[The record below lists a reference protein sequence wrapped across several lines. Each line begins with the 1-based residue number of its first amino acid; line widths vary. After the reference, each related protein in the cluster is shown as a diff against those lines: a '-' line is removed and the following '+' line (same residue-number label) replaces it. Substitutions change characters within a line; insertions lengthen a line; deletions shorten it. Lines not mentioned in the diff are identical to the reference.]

1 MPSKRSFLSDFA
13 ARVLVP
19 SILAAGGI
27 ATLLL
32 YIVNGIFDETN
43 RLDAG
48 YAKQS
53 ASSAIHSSLENLESL
68 IHDNAVWDDAVAN
81 AYGDI
86 NSEWLNGTWGDAT
99 ALGIYDHVNLV
110 ERSGT

>member
-81 AYGDI
+81 AYG
-86 NSEWLNGTWGDAT
+86 
-99 ALGIYDHVNLV
+99 
-110 ERSGT
+110 